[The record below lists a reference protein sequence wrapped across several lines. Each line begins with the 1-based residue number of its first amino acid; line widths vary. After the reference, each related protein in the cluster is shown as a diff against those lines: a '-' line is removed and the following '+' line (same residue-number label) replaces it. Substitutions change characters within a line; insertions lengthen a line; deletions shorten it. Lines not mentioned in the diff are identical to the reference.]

1 MSMRLRLRADSPDL
15 RHENTLFV
23 AAGGVR
29 ICPDRMIIMN
39 IVIGV
44 EVRAKVRTVDG
55 GVGHGYGDLTLKNHR
70 DVAEIGSSELC
81 QEGFE

>member
-1 MSMRLRLRADSPDL
+1 
-15 RHENTLFV
+15 
-23 AAGGVR
+23 
-29 ICPDRMIIMN
+29 MN